1 MSSIESNLLFGSSR
15 LRNIENQAKSLIEVA
30 EANIRQLTT
39 QIGEL
44 TRVRERERSV
54 LATLRLFI
62 LPIGKLP
69 PELLVEIFKI
79 VVHTPLIVDSNMPS
93 WGLIPGDSGP
103 ALQKVLR
110 LSQVSPYWR
119 QLVHSTP
126 QLWAEGVVGVN
137 LNKEL
142 TDRYLDGLDTLLTRS
157 SPYPISMSIGRG
169 SDISAAPSKSSQT
182 LARNVASTA
191 RRWENLQID
200 LDSLRHFNDLAPDT
214 LEVLERLHVRNPRF
228 APVSDP
234 ILVFE
239 SSHRLRVFTLDAAAS
254 TIRLLRLPWLQ
265 LTHLQLHDASLV
277 GCRTALLQCG
287 NLIWA
292 KILTSYDWDSPSPA
306 TDSPVTILPFLSTLD
321 LEFQGVPNFDEVHGV
336 EAFFLPLALPS
347 LKILTLELDM
357 NGEFWPTA
365 TFTDF
370 QSRSLNIE
378 DFTLRCSEVN
388 SQELITLLRHSPAL
402 RSLEIKHCRDCIDA
416 AFFNALCYEGTD
428 STPLVPKL
436 DNLSLMYVGTFDNGP
451 FEKAIRSRWWKDGE
465 QILPDGST
473 PRISRLKAVS
483 VEFDDFDP
491 DDRFDDDLKA
501 RLQELVD
508 QGLRLE
514 LNR

>member
-1 MSSIESNLLFGSSR
+1 MSLIESNLLFGSSR
-15 LRNIENQAKSLIEVA
+15 FKNVENRVQSLIEVA
-30 EANIRQLTT
+30 EANIQQLTT

-44 TRVRERERSV
+44 TRMREREMSV
-54 LATLRLFI
+54 LATLCLMI

-79 VVHTPLIVDSNMPS
+79 VVHTPLIDDSNMPS

-182 LARNVASTA
+182 LA
-191 RRWENLQID
+191 L
-200 LDSLRHFNDLAPDT
+200 
-214 LEVLERLHVRNPRF
+214 
-228 APVSDP
+228 SDP

-239 SSHRLRVFTLDAAAS
+239 SSRRLRVFTLDATVS

-321 LEFQGVPNFDEVHGV
+321 LEFQGFPNFDEVHGV

-347 LKILTLELDM
+347 LKTLVLELDM
-357 NGEFWPTA
+357 NGEFWPTTA
-365 TFTDF
+365 FTDF

-378 DFTLRCSEVN
+378 KFTLCYSEVD
-388 SQELITLLRHSPAL
+388 SQKLITLLRHSPAL
-402 RSLEIKHCRDCIDA
+402 TTLGIKHCKQCIDNDFLDVFRWDHTA
-416 AFFNALCYEGTD
+416 T
-428 STPLVPKL
+428 SSPLVPKL
-436 DNLSLMYVGTFDNGP
+436 ENLSLINVGFSFESGP
-451 FEKAIRSRWWKDGE
+451 LEAAIRSRWWKDGE
-465 QILPDGST
+465 QRLSDGSA
-473 PRISRLKAVS
+473 PVSRLKVVS
-483 VEFDDFDP
+483 VTRTREDHDYFGNDIKN
-491 DDRFDDDLKA
+491 RM
-501 RLQELVD
+501 QELVD
-508 QGLRLE
+508 QGLHLY
-514 LNR
+514 LA